1 LEELPIPPQR
11 GEAVGVGRECED
23 RAVVPF
29 GPVVLSKVIQV
40 SGPLVTVQAVSL
52 WMLSVNVAPAS
63 AMLSVGDPV
72 TVSCLGTGAG
82 AGAAQGAR
90 FISLA
95 AQREPP
101 IVVRQASATIQGV
114 VLFIFVDI
122 LLCV

>member
-1 LEELPIPPQR
+1 MAVRGEEL
-11 GEAVGVGRECED
+11 
-23 RAVVPF
+23 
-29 GPVVLSKVIQV
+29 VLAATVTSTDPAPL
-40 SGPLVTVQAVSL
+40 GPLVGESVIQEEAVDADHAVSL
-52 WMLSVNVAPAS
+52 WIWRVTVPPES
-63 AMLSVGDPV
+63 ATLSVGAAV
-72 TVSCLGTGAG
+72 TVNCFGAGAGAG

-101 IVVRQASATIQGV
+101 IVVRQASATIHGV

>member
-1 LEELPIPPQR
+1 MAVREE
-11 GEAVGVGRECED
+11 G
-23 RAVVPF
+23 
-29 GPVVLSKVIQV
+29 VVLAATSTVTDSV
-40 SGPLVTVQAVSL
+40 PLGPLFLESAAHAALLDADHAVSL
-52 WMLSVNVAPAS
+52 LIVRVTVPPES
-63 AMLSVGDPV
+63 ATLSVGAPV
-72 TVSCLGTGAG
+72 TVNFFGAGAGTG

>member
-1 LEELPIPPQR
+1 MAVR
-11 GEAVGVGRECED
+11 GEE
-23 RAVVPF
+23 
-29 GPVVLSKVIQV
+29 VVLAATVTVTDPVPLGPLFWESVIQAEAV
-40 SGPLVTVQAVSL
+40 DADHAVSL
-52 WMLSVNVAPAS
+52 LIVRVTVPPVS
-63 AMLSVGDPV
+63 ATLSVGAAV
-72 TVSCLGTGAG
+72 TVNCFGAGAGAG

>member
-1 LEELPIPPQR
+1 MLTATSTVTDPTPLDPLVWE
-11 GEAVGVGRECED
+11 
-23 RAVVPF
+23 
-29 GPVVLSKVIQV
+29 SVIQA
-40 SGPLVTVQAVSL
+40 GTVDTDHAVSL
-52 WMLSVNVAPAS
+52 WIVRVTVPPVS
-63 AMLSVGDPV
+63 ATLSVGAAV
-72 TVSCLGTGAG
+72 TVNCFGAGAGAG

>member
-1 LEELPIPPQR
+1 M
-11 GEAVGVGRECED
+11 A
-23 RAVVPF
+23 AT
-29 GPVVLSKVIQV
+29 
-40 SGPLVTVQAVSL
+40 VTVTDLESLDPLFWESVAHVALLDADHAVSL
-52 WMLSVNVAPAS
+52 SILRVTEPPVPATLSVEAA
-63 AMLSVGDPV
+63 V
-72 TVSCLGTGAG
+72 TVNFFGAGAGAG

>member
-1 LEELPIPPQR
+1 MAVREE
-11 GEAVGVGRECED
+11 E
-23 RAVVPF
+23 
-29 GPVVLSKVIQV
+29 VVLAATVTVTDSVPL
-40 SGPLVTVQAVSL
+40 GPLVLESVIQAESFDADHAVSL
-52 WMLSVNVAPAS
+52 SIVRVTVPPVS
-63 AMLSVGDPV
+63 ATLSVGAPV
-72 TVSCLGTGAG
+72 TVNRFGAG
-82 AGAAQGAR
+82 AGAGAGAVQGAR

>member
-1 LEELPIPPQR
+1 MASTVTVTDPAPL
-11 GEAVGVGRECED
+11 
-23 RAVVPF
+23 
-29 GPVVLSKVIQV
+29 
-40 SGPLVTVQAVSL
+40 GPLVGVSVIQEEAVDADHAVSL
-52 WMLSVNVAPAS
+52 LIVRVTVPPES
-63 AMLSVGDPV
+63 ATLSVGAAV
-72 TVSCLGTGAG
+72 TVNCFGAGAGAG

-101 IVVRQASATIQGV
+101 IVVRQASATIHGV

>member
-1 LEELPIPPQR
+1 MPVR
-11 GEAVGVGRECED
+11 GEE
-23 RAVVPF
+23 
-29 GPVVLSKVIQV
+29 VVLGVTFTVTDLVPLGPLAEESVIQAKAV
-40 SGPLVTVQAVSL
+40 EADHAVSL
-52 WMLSVNVAPAS
+52 LIVRVTVTPVS
-63 AMLSVGDPV
+63 ATLSVGAPV
-72 TVSCLGTGAG
+72 TVNCFGAGAGAG

>member
-1 LEELPIPPQR
+1 MAVREE
-11 GEAVGVGRECED
+11 E
-23 RAVVPF
+23 
-29 GPVVLSKVIQV
+29 VVLAATVTV
-40 SGPLVTVQAVSL
+40 TDPTPLGPLVGESVIQAEAVDADHAVSL
-52 WMLSVNVAPAS
+52 LIVRVTVPPVS
-63 AMLSVGDPV
+63 ATLSVGAAV
-72 TVSCLGTGAG
+72 TVNCFGAGAGAG

>member
-1 LEELPIPPQR
+1 MAVREE
-11 GEAVGVGRECED
+11 E
-23 RAVVPF
+23 
-29 GPVVLSKVIQV
+29 VVLAATVTVTDPVPLGPLFWESVIQA
-40 SGPLVTVQAVSL
+40 GTVDADHAVSL
-52 WMLSVNVAPAS
+52 WIVRVTVPPVS
-63 AMLSVGDPV
+63 ATLSVGAAV
-72 TVSCLGTGAG
+72 TVNCFGAGAGAG

>member
-1 LEELPIPPQR
+1 MAVREE
-11 GEAVGVGRECED
+11 E
-23 RAVVPF
+23 
-29 GPVVLSKVIQV
+29 VVLAATVTV
-40 SGPLVTVQAVSL
+40 TDPAPLGPLVWESVIQAESFDADHAVSL
-52 WMLSVNVAPAS
+52 SIVRVTEPPVS
-63 AMLSVGDPV
+63 ATLSVGAAV
-72 TVSCLGTGAG
+72 TVKCFGAGAGAG

-101 IVVRQASATIQGV
+101 IVVRKASATIQGV

>member
-1 LEELPIPPQR
+1 MAVREEEVVLAATVTVTDPAPLGPLFEESVIQP
-11 GEAVGVGRECED
+11 EAVD
-23 RAVVPF
+23 ADH
-29 GPVVLSKVIQV
+29 
-40 SGPLVTVQAVSL
+40 AVSL
-52 WMLSVNVAPAS
+52 LIVRVTVPPVS
-63 AMLSVGDPV
+63 ATLSVGAAV
-72 TVSCLGTGAG
+72 TVNCFGAGAGAG